1 MMCSSIKN
9 LAIIAHVDHGKTTLV
24 DAMFRQSGL
33 FRDNQKLET
42 CAMDSNELERERG
55 ITILAKC
62 TSFTWNGIKLNIV
75 DTPGHADFGGEV
87 ERILSMVDG
96 VLVLVDAAEGPM
108 PQTKFVLSKAL
119 ALGLN
124 PIVVINKID
133 KSDARVSEVV
143 DEVFN
148 LFLALGANDTQ
159 LDFPILYASGRDGW
173 AIKNFEADE
182 RKDLTPL
189 LETIVQHI
197 PDAKTE
203 EGSFRMLVTMLEYDQ
218 YLGRVLTGKILSG
231 TARINDAVHALR
243 PGIEKDI
250 EQSRLTKLLTFE
262 GLKRIPV
269 EEAMAGD
276 IVAIAGL
283 TQATVADTICAI
295 DITEPL
301 HSLPI
306 DPPTISMTFAVNDS
320 PLAGKEG
327 KSLTSRVIGD
337 RLFREAE
344 GNVSIT
350 VKKSTQEE
358 SYEVA
363 GRGELQLGVLIET
376 MRREGFELSIG
387 RPRVLM
393 HKDEAGNDLEP
404 MEELFVDIDDEFTGA
419 VVDKLIQRKGEMV
432 DMRPSGT
439 VGKTRIKFIIPTR
452 GLIGYYG
459 EFLTDTRGSGVMNRS
474 FHSYGPYKGPIAER
488 ERGVLISVADGK
500 AVPYALFFLKDRGT
514 LFIHPGDP
522 VYTGMIIGENSRENE
537 LEVNPMKEKQLS
549 NCRAAGKD
557 ENIKI
562 PNPREMSLE
571 QAIAYIQSDEQVEV
585 TPKSIRLRKKYLDSN
600 TRKKLS
606 RAK

>member
-1 MMCSSIKN
+1 MTINTIKN

-24 DAMFRQSGL
+24 DALFRQSGL
-33 FRDNQKLET
+33 FRDNQKLEV

-62 TSFTWNGIKLNIV
+62 TSFVWSGTKLNIV

-133 KSDARVSEVV
+133 KSDSRVSEVV

-159 LDFPILYASGRDGW
+159 LDFPILYASGRAGW
-173 AIKNFEADE
+173 AVKNLENDE

-189 LETIVQHI
+189 LETIVAHV

-231 TARINDAVHALR
+231 VARVNDLVHALR
-243 PGIEKDI
+243 PGTDKDI

-262 GLKRIPV
+262 GLRRIPV
-269 EEAMAGD
+269 EEAQAGD

-283 TQATVADTICAI
+283 TQATVADTICAT
-295 DITEPL
+295 DVSEPL
-301 HSLPI
+301 KSLPI
-306 DPPTISMTFAVNDS
+306 DPPTISMTFGVNNS

-327 KSLTSRVIGD
+327 KNLTSRVIGD

-350 VKKSTQEE
+350 VNKSKEE
-358 SYEVA
+358 
-363 GRGELQLGVLIET
+363 
-376 MRREGFELSIG
+376 
-387 RPRVLM
+387 
-393 HKDEAGNDLEP
+393 
-404 MEELFVDIDDEFTGA
+404 
-419 VVDKLIQRKGEMV
+419 
-432 DMRPSGT
+432 
-439 VGKTRIKFIIPTR
+439 
-452 GLIGYYG
+452 
-459 EFLTDTRGSGVMNRS
+459 
-474 FHSYGPYKGPIAER
+474 
-488 ERGVLISVADGK
+488 
-500 AVPYALFFLKDRGT
+500 
-514 LFIHPGDP
+514 
-522 VYTGMIIGENSRENE
+522 
-537 LEVNPMKEKQLS
+537 
-549 NCRAAGKD
+549 
-557 ENIKI
+557 
-562 PNPREMSLE
+562 
-571 QAIAYIQSDEQVEV
+571 
-585 TPKSIRLRKKYLDSN
+585 
-600 TRKKLS
+600 
-606 RAK
+606 